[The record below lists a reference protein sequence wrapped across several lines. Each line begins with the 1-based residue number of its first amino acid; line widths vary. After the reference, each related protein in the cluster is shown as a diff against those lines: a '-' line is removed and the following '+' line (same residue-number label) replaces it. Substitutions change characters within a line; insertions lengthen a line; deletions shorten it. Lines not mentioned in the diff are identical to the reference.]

1 MQHMGMDIH
10 VFRIPGG
17 QRASLS
23 AYEKLSKL
31 LEMHMDVSLTVYRG
45 QNKYDGTWSLALLNE
60 NPSLTQY
67 QEQIQHILAD
77 VQAQPLLVPPESLTP
92 LVKQFLA
99 AQAEMRLAKT
109 SFLEKHHPKQKSAH
123 RPKRRK
129 K

>member
-1 MQHMGMDIH
+1 MQHMGMDIR

-17 QRASLS
+17 QRASLA

-31 LEMHMDVSLTVYRG
+31 LETHIDVSLTVYRG
-45 QNKYDGTWSLALLNE
+45 QNKYDGTWSLVLLSE
-60 NPSLTQY
+60 KISLTHH
-67 QEQIQHILAD
+67 QEQIQQILSD

-92 LVKQFLA
+92 FVEKFLA